1 MRYIQQEE
9 SLHTMW
15 SESTVVLELVIA
27 VSLPVSFGL
36 QEIICEV

>member
-1 MRYIQQEE
+1 MRYIQEE

-15 SESTVVLELVIA
+15 SESTVVLKLVIA
-27 VSLPVSFGL
+27 VAFGL